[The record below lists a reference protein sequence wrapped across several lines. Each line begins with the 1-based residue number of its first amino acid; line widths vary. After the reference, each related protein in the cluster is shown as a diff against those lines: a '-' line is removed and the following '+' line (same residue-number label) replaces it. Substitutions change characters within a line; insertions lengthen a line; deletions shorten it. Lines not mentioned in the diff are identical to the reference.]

1 MAKIRNLLLLIAA
14 ALVFWHFYGDTLQQ
28 SGVQGVAEHVSSDI
42 ETISENPQVRQFADT
57 IGQGFDYLSDQF
69 FTGQEEEPEQNQE
82 TAEQPDLQEPSKQSF
97 SVHNIEI
104 GDERSTVEEQA
115 GEPQRSTLNEYGT
128 EWVAYHEN
136 YQNFF
141 MAAYDEQ
148 DRVQGL
154 YTNQDL
160 LASQAGI
167 SMESSRKEVQ
177 AALNE
182 APLEAIRK
190 GFVRYQINSEG
201 EHATYSID
209 NNYVTIFYD
218 EHENNTVTAIQVI
231 TEGLEQEKEKY
242 FAQPSAEL
250 NEGFAYQLFD
260 LTNAARVA
268 HGLDPLSWQENLQ
281 QTAEDHSI
289 DMAKNNYFSHTNQD
303 GESPFDRM
311 REDDIVFRLAGE
323 NLAAGQP
330 SSIFAHEGLMNSLG
344 HRENKLHE
352 KFEALAVGIAFNGE
366 SQPYYTENYMAQ

>member
-1 MAKIRNLLLLIAA
+1 MAKIRNLLVLAAA
-14 ALVFWHFYGDTLQQ
+14 ALVFWHFYGDTLQH
-28 SGVQGVAEHVSSDI
+28 SGVQGVTEHISSDI
-42 ETISENPQVRQFADT
+42 ETISENPQVRQIADT

-69 FTGQEEEPEQNQE
+69 LTGQEDPDPPQE
-82 TAEQPDLQEPSKQSF
+82 TAEQPDLQEPSEQSF
-97 SVHNIEI
+97 SIHNIEI
-104 GDERSTVEEQA
+104 GDERTTVEEQA
-115 GEPQRSTLNEYGT
+115 GEPQRSTLNEYGI

-148 DRVQGL
+148 NRVAGL

-160 LASQAGI
+160 LSSQAGI
-167 SMESSRKEVQ
+167 SMESKREEVQ
-177 AALNE
+177 TAVNE
-182 APLEAIRK
+182 EPLEAIRK

-201 EHATYSID
+201 EYDTYSIN

-218 EHENNTVTAIQVI
+218 EHENNTVTAIQIV
-231 TEGLEQEKEKY
+231 TEEMEQEKEKY

-260 LTNAARVA
+260 LTNAARVV
-268 HGLDPLSWQENLQ
+268 HGLAPLTWQENLQ

-289 DMAKNNYFSHTNQD
+289 DMAENNYFSHTNPD

-311 REDDIVFRLAGE
+311 EEDDIVFRLAGE

-352 KFEALAVGIAFNGE
+352 GFEALAVGIAFNEE